1 MNDIKISIIVPIYN
15 VEKYID
21 RCLNSLVNQ
30 TLKEIEIIIVNDKT
44 PDNSMEICEKYAEK
58 DHRIKIYNKDENE
71 GLGYT
76 RNYGISK
83 ANGEFIAFVDSDDY
97 VDKDF
102 YEKLYNTAIQTNTD
116 ICFGECKQYKSKKE
130 NDIITIKIPFENDIE
145 NTRDVLYNMILRNK
159 NKRNLLTGYIQAS
172 VWQAIYTK
180 SIINE
185 NNILFVSER
194 EYVSEDAI
202 FNFEYL
208 MQSKKASFVRETY
221 YHYCFN
227 ESSLSNTYILN
238 RMEKV
243 KAQKNK
249 LIELA
254 KKYGE
259 LEFFYKAI
267 MSKFLKD
274 TRNSIKQQIDYNESI
289 KETIENIKKI
299 VNDTD
304 LRMALKNKMKDNFNN
319 EIFNFLIKTKQVRLL
334 IIMHQASNKLK
345 GKVNFMKN
353 TKNKSNNNE

>member
-21 RCLNSLVNQ
+21 RCLDSLVNQ

-76 RNYGISK
+76 RNYGINK

-102 YEKLYNTAIQTNTD
+102 YEKLYNKAIETNTD
-116 ICFGECKQYKSKKE
+116 ICFGEFKTYNSKNE
-130 NDIITIKIPFENDIE
+130 NDITTIKIPFKNDVE
-145 NTRDVLYNMILRNK
+145 NTKDILYNMILRNQ
-159 NKRNLLTGYIQAS
+159 NERNLLTGYINAS

-185 NNILFVSER
+185 NNILFISER
-194 EYVSEDAI
+194 KYLAEDVI

-208 MQSKKASFVRETY
+208 MQSKKASFVRGAY
-221 YHYCFN
+221 YYYCFN
-227 ESSLSNTYILN
+227 ESSLTHTYIQN

-243 KAQKNK
+243 KVQKNK

-259 LEFFYKAI
+259 LEFFLKAI
-267 MSKFLKD
+267 MSKFLAD
-274 TRNSIKQQIDYNESI
+274 TRKTIKQEINCNESR
-289 KETIENIKKI
+289 KEKIENIKRI

-304 LRMALKNKMKDNFNN
+304 LRMALKNKMKDNFFY
-319 EIFNFLIKTKQVRLL
+319 EILDFFIKTKQVRLL
-334 IIMHQASNKLK
+334 IIIYQVANKLK

-353 TKNKSNNNE
+353 TKNKIHNNK